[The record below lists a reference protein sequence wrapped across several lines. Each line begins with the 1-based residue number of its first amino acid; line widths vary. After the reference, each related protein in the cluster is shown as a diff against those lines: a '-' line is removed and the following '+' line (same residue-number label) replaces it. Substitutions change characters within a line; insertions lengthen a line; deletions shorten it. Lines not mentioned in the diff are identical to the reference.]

1 MVTSLSNVL
10 LFVLQLTAD
19 LPAAPGSPQRVPL
32 SHGLPE
38 GTPQAL
44 AQQQPNCQPHR
55 YEADASQS
63 LMKNLEFHFMEH
75 LRS

>member
-1 MVTSLSNVL
+1 MVRSLSNVL
-10 LFVLQLTAD
+10 LFLFQLTAD

-44 AQQQPNCQPHR
+44 TQQQPNCQPHR
-55 YEADASQS
+55 YEADTSLC
-63 LMKNLEFHFMEH
+63 LMKN
-75 LRS
+75 